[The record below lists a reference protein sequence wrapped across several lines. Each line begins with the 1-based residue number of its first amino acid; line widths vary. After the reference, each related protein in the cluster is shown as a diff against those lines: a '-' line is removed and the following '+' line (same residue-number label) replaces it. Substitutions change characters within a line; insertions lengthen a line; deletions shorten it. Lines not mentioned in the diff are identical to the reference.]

1 MQFSLKSLGMIS
13 LFVLAVSGSK
23 FANTCENIESFGITL
38 SADCR
43 EYENGNMVQ
52 SSIDLNRC
60 IKNNKGSLKC
70 GKNGNYQ
77 GSCINCTLR
86 GNTEMECM
94 CRNAANGHPFVRTT
108 IDLSKFNNLILP
120 EFELTQVIPDNCIS
134 NKHGQLGC

>member
-13 LFVLAVSGSK
+13 LFVMAVSGSK
-23 FANTCENIESFGITL
+23 FANTCENIESFGTTL

-43 EYENGNMVQ
+43 ESEQGNMIQ

-94 CRNAANGHPFVRTT
+94 CRNVAEGHRFVRTQ
-108 IDLSKFNNLILP
+108 IDLNK
-120 EFELTQVIPDNCIS
+120 CIS
-134 NKHGQLGC
+134 NNHGQLGC

>member
-1 MQFSLKSLGMIS
+1 MQFSLKSLGMMS

-23 FANTCENIESFGITL
+23 FANTCENIESFGTTL

-43 EYENGNMVQ
+43 EYEQGTMTQ

-60 IKNNKGSLKC
+60 VKNNKGSLKC

-94 CRNAANGHPFVRTT
+94 CRNVAEGHRFVRTQ
-108 IDLSKFNNLILP
+108 IDLNK
-120 EFELTQVIPDNCIS
+120 CIS
-134 NKHGQLGC
+134 NNHGQLGC